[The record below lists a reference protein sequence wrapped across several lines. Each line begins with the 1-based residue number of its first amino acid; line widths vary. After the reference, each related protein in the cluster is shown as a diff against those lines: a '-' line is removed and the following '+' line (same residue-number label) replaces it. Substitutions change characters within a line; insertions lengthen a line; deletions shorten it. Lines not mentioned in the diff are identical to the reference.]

1 MARAHRGDDMD
12 DTDDMG
18 MDLDVAEEVTSG
30 SADVSMASSREDAP
44 EARSVTSRCRIR
56 EQLQRDMEA
65 FLAHGGAINH
75 VETHV
80 MAPEH
85 PRRPVMDYGF

>member
-1 MARAHRGDDMD
+1 MD

-18 MDLDVAEEVTSG
+18 MDLDVAEEVSNG
-30 SADVSMASSREDAP
+30 SADLGMASSREDAP

-56 EQLQRDMEA
+56 EQLQHDMEEY
-65 FLAHGGAINH
+65 LARGGAIDH

-85 PRRPVMDYGF
+85 PRRPVMDFASGHF